1 MGGRQ
6 GGRKSKYE
14 TNVLPH
20 LDKIKNWYRDLTEG
34 QIAKKLGVSQATFET
49 YRKKYPELEKAM
61 QDGCDALV
69 DDLKAT
75 LKKKAKGFYYEE
87 TKVVTKVSDKNGAET
102 TTETNRKYAQPDT
115 GAIHLLLKNYDDAW
129 RNDDRETM
137 DLKKKKL
144 ELDKEKAEQA
154 GW

>member
-14 TNVLPH
+14 TNVRPY
-20 LDKIKNWYRDLTEG
+20 LDKIKDWYRELTEG

-61 QDGCDALV
+61 QDGCEALV

-87 TKVVTKVSDKNGAET
+87 TKVVTKVSDKNGTET
-102 TTETNRKYAQPDT
+102 TTETNCKYAQPDT

-144 ELDKEKAEQA
+144 ELDKEKAESA